1 MNEVWPAADEFSRSV
16 KPRHA
21 SQTSLCPSVIT
32 HTIAIARILLANEI
46 RPMNA
51 MALPRLLSYGLES
64 RLDRTLAGLSLSKDG
79 WEEILRQ
86 SLRHSVAPLLYHRL
100 KQADAGSLLPVEV
113 WGKLQTLYLRSAA
126 INGSMYR
133 DLADALTHLHADGIA
148 VIVLKGGY
156 LARHVYD
163 NIALRPMNDFDLLVK
178 EADLLGANELLVK
191 LGYRVSRNADTEALI
206 AKYYHLPPLIKA
218 GPIPVSIELHWKL
231 ERPSARFEIDA
242 GGLWRRAQPAA
253 FGEARISAL
262 CPEDLLLHLCIHASY
277 HHQFRFGL
285 RSLCDVAETIRRC
298 NDRLD
303 WEQLRERAE
312 EWGAAR
318 CVYLTLHL
326 ARKLL
331 EANVPYHVLRRLTP
345 KEPKHSFVTMSEAFT
360 LGDIGDPF
368 IFRKFGSLWKNDR
381 WQDKLLIVKNSALP
395 APKTMARLY
404 PTSQGNTRFSYYIK
418 RWKDLLRRFGPIV
431 WQMLWKKKQMKNLVD
446 DEKKRLGLKQWLAD
460 SKQGF

>member
-1 MNEVWPAADEFSRSV
+1 
-16 KPRHA
+16 
-21 SQTSLCPSVIT
+21 
-32 HTIAIARILLANEI
+32 
-46 RPMNA
+46 MNA
-51 MALPRLLSYGLES
+51 ITLARLLSYGVDS
-64 RLDRTLAGLSLSKDG
+64 QPDRILAGLSLSKDR

-100 KQADAGSLLPVEV
+100 KQADAGSIPPVEV
-113 WGKLQTLYLRSAA
+113 WEKLQTLYLRSAA

-133 DLADALTHLHADGIA
+133 DLAEALDCLQASGIA

-163 NIALRPMNDFDLLVK
+163 NIALRPMSDFDLLVK
-178 EADLLGANELLVK
+178 EADLLGANGLLVK
-191 LGYRVSRNADTEALI
+191 LGYQVSRNADTEALF

-218 GPIPVSIELHWKL
+218 GKIPVGIELHWKL
-231 ERPSARFEIDA
+231 ERPSARFEIDTE
-242 GGLWRRAQPAA
+242 GLWRRARPAA
-253 FGEARISAL
+253 FGEAHASAL

-298 NDRLD
+298 NDQLD
-303 WEQLRERAE
+303 WEKLRERAE
-312 EWGAAR
+312 EWGAAK

-331 EANVPYHVLRRLTP
+331 EANIPDHVLRRLTP
-345 KEPKHSFVTMSEAFT
+345 TELKHSFVVMSEAFT

-368 IFRKFGSLWKNDR
+368 IFRKFGSLWKNGR
-381 WQDKLLIVKNSALP
+381 WQDKLKIVKSSALP
-395 APKTMARLY
+395 GQKTMARLY
-404 PTSQGNTRFSYYIK
+404 PASQGNTRFSSYHVK

-431 WQMLWKKKQMKNLVD
+431 WQMLWRKKQMNDLVD
-446 DEKKRLGLKQWLAD
+446 DEKKRLRLKQWLANSNTRSLQD
-460 SKQGF
+460 NT

>member
-1 MNEVWPAADEFSRSV
+1 
-16 KPRHA
+16 
-21 SQTSLCPSVIT
+21 
-32 HTIAIARILLANEI
+32 
-46 RPMNA
+46 MNA
-51 MALPRLLSYGLES
+51 ITLARLLSYGVNS
-64 RLDRTLAGLSLSKDG
+64 QPDRILAGLTLSKDV

-86 SLRHSVAPLLYHRL
+86 SRRHGVAPLLYHRL
-100 KQADAGSLLPVEV
+100 KQAEAGSELPVEV
-113 WGKLQTLYLRSAA
+113 WGKLQALYLRSAA
-126 INGSMYR
+126 TNGSLYR
-133 DLADALTHLHADGIA
+133 ELAEALECLQASGIA

-163 NIALRPMNDFDLLVK
+163 NIALRPMSDFDLLVK
-178 EADLLGANELLVK
+178 EADLLRANALLVE
-191 LGYRVSRNADTEALI
+191 LGYRISRNADTEALI

-218 GPIPVSIELHWKL
+218 GKIPVGIELHWKL
-231 ERPSARFEIDA
+231 EKPSARFEIDT

-253 FGEARISAL
+253 FGEARASAL

-326 ARKLL
+326 AHKLL
-331 EANVPYHVLRRLTP
+331 EANIPDHVLRRLTP
-345 KEPKHSFVTMSEAFT
+345 TELKYSFAAMSEAFT

-368 IFRKFGSLWKNDR
+368 IFRKFGSLWKNGR
-381 WQDKLLIVKNSALP
+381 WRDKLMIVKNSALP
-395 APKTMARLY
+395 AQKTMARLY
-404 PTSQGNTRFSYYIK
+404 PASQGNGQFNSYYVK

-431 WQMLWKKKQMKNLVD
+431 WQMLRRKKQMKDLVE
-446 DEKKRLGLKQWLAD
+446 DEKKRLALKQWLAD